1 MCLVNFLKVIIEVL
15 IPNMYMRND
24 DIIGA
29 AALIQGYV
37 ARLGFGITLTKN
49 QQVETMPS
57 KKKASLYLLLI
68 LIMEHKILNEFK
80 RLSFTIRKIQIHYI
94 LTKE

>member
-1 MCLVNFLKVIIEVL
+1 MCLVNFLKVNTEVL

-24 DIIGA
+24 DMIGA

-49 QQVETMPS
+49 QQVETKPS
-57 KKKASLYLLLI
+57 NKKVNLCLLTI
-68 LIMEHKILNEFK
+68 LITECT
-80 RLSFTIRKIQIHYI
+80 RY
-94 LTKE
+94 